1 MWSRITYFVRET
13 WINIRSNITFTL
25 AAVFLVAVTTCL
37 VGSAFLSQPAVDNAT
52 EKWQGG
58 VEFIVYL
65 DPAIP
70 GPQRDSLFQTLE
82 GHPDV
87 NQVNF
92 ASQEEAYAEFLEL
105 FEDDLAN
112 NIQPT
117 DLPSYFSVVP
127 RDADPDLIDSL
138 TAQFRGEP
146 GVFRVESAK
155 DTISSV
161 TKLFGRFRSISLWMS
176 LVLLIAAVLLIYNS
190 IRVAMSARRREIEV
204 QKLVGATNWFIRFPF
219 ILEGMIHGLVG
230 SALGALGLWALRTRV
245 EGLFNEIQLFQNFVV
260 TDGQLVGVA
269 VGLMLGGIVIG
280 AIGSAFAAGRFLD
293 V

>member
-1 MWSRITYFVRET
+1 MLSRFRYFARET

-25 AAVFLVAVTTCL
+25 AAIFLVAVTASL
-37 VGSAFLSQPAVDNAT
+37 VGAAFLSQPAVENAT
-52 EKWQGG
+52 QKWQGG

-65 DPAIP
+65 DPQIP
-70 GPQRDSLFQTLE
+70 GAQRDSLFQTLSE
-82 GHPDV
+82 HPDIV
-87 NQVNF
+87 NVDF
-92 ASQEEAYAEFLEL
+92 ASQEQAYEEFREL

-112 NIQPT
+112 NIEPR
-117 DLPSYFSVVP
+117 DLPAYFSVVP

-161 TKLFGRFRSISLWMS
+161 TKLFSRFRTVSLWMS
-176 LVLLIAAVLLIYNS
+176 LFLLIAAVLLIYNS
-190 IRVAMSARRREIEV
+190 IRVAMAARRREIEV

-219 ILEGMIHGLVG
+219 ILEGMLHGFFGAL
-230 SALGALGLWALRTRV
+230 LGAVGLQVLRNLV
-245 EGLFNEIQLFQNFVV
+245 EDLFIEIQLFQNFIVSDSELLQV
-260 TDGQLVGVA
+260 QIGLVI
-269 VGLMLGGIVIG
+269 GGIIIG
-280 AIGSAFAAGRFLD
+280 AVGSAFAAGRFLD

>member
-1 MWSRITYFVRET
+1 VWSRVLYFIRET

-25 AAVFLVAVTTCL
+25 AAVFLIAVTTAL

-52 EKWQGG
+52 RKWQGG

-65 DPAIP
+65 DPGIP
-70 GPQRDSLFQTLE
+70 GPQRDSIFQTLE
-82 GHPDV
+82 HHPDV
-87 NQVNF
+87 VKVKY
-92 ASQEEAYAEFLEL
+92 ATQEEAYAEFLNL
-105 FEDDLAN
+105 FEDDLAD
-112 NIQPT
+112 NIEPS

-176 LVLLIAAVLLIYNS
+176 LFLLIAAVLLVYNS

-219 ILEGMIHGLVG
+219 ILEGMVHGLLG
-230 SALGALGLWALRTRV
+230 SALGAVGLWALRTRV

-260 TDGQLVGVA
+260 TDSQLITVA
-269 VGLMLGGIVIG
+269 IGLMIGGIVLG